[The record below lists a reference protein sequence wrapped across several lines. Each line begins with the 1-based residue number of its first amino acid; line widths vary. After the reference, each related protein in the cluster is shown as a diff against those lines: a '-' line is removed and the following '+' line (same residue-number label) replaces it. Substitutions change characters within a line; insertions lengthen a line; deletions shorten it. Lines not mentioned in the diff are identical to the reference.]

1 MSRGGQ
7 GVSWRLFAATA
18 LLLLVATASTA
29 TAKTG
34 PAAGAAGRGSP
45 LLATVDV
52 GLDAGQ
58 DLDVGTDVGTD
69 VASVELA
76 LEAPRSWTYLADL
89 ARFSEDAKWRLEKG
103 VQDLAGG
110 CVGPS
115 ARLKTRVRGYK
126 LFVGGNEAV
135 KKSLIPHAARD
146 CDPSRTA
153 GPMRGVF
160 LTTDPLGY
168 VDGPNLYQFA
178 LNNPVNFSDPMGLEA
193 GWIRQREQQWSDPNA
208 GRKQEIRLRLGE
220 IDREIGAARGRIARS
235 EFDIAI
241 RTFLLDVDPM
251 YQRDAL
257 FALMQESGANVAD
270 STRIVGKFLTPT
282 GFAGDTPYELFHSY
296 LGGQL
301 SGKGQIFDISL
312 EIMLTATGLADAG
325 LGVGGLADDVIN
337 VSAHRLGNRVLGSLA
352 RNEAVRMA
360 SRFPTVASQNA
371 RLLDVTARAAR
382 ITDRIIA
389 NRSTYWA
396 QVYHNPGLRSL
407 RFARAFNRRPH
418 VARAIIRG
426 NIMDDVAK
434 QLAVNED
441 LPFLR
446 YTPRGAY
453 GPDFV
458 NQFLNTAWDVTT
470 HNSWP
475 RHVSRYAAEP
485 YQLLPLIY

>member
-178 LNNPVNFSDPMGLEA
+178 LNNPVNYSDPMGEAVYVFDGTKNDRDVMSNPTNPAKLCAAFERAGETCHYLPGVGTGGRRAHEPKALGMGAGYGGQNRLDEMYELLEETYNSGDHEIVILGFSRGAALARDFANMINERGITDHSSRRMVTVIAPGRGGRRYPVYDNRFESPEIRFLGVFDTVGSFGHGGDDSNPGYDFSIPQNVVDVRHAVAANEYRKYFPLESIHA
-193 GWIRQREQQWSDPNA
+193 GPGVANTPSRFERYFRGAHSDIGGGYDNDIELSRVALQWMW
-208 GRKQEIRLRLGE
+208 QEIHGLG
-220 IDREIGAARGRIARS
+220 IKIGNLAPVDSQPVPPGAALHDSRWPNDRFKDWVTGRRNRP
-235 EFDIAI
+235 
-241 RTFLLDVDPM
+241 RTVF
-251 YQRDAL
+251 
-257 FALMQESGANVAD
+257 
-270 STRIVGKFLTPT
+270 
-282 GFAGDTPYELFHSY
+282 
-296 LGGQL
+296 
-301 SGKGQIFDISL
+301 
-312 EIMLTATGLADAG
+312 
-325 LGVGGLADDVIN
+325 
-337 VSAHRLGNRVLGSLA
+337 
-352 RNEAVRMA
+352 
-360 SRFPTVASQNA
+360 
-371 RLLDVTARAAR
+371 
-382 ITDRIIA
+382 
-389 NRSTYWA
+389 
-396 QVYHNPGLRSL
+396 YHP
-407 RFARAFNRRPH
+407 P
-418 VARAIIRG
+418 
-426 NIMDDVAK
+426 
-434 QLAVNED
+434 Q
-441 LPFLR
+441 P
-446 YTPRGAY
+446 
-453 GPDFV
+453 
-458 NQFLNTAWDVTT
+458 
-470 HNSWP
+470 
-475 RHVSRYAAEP
+475 
-485 YQLLPLIY
+485 